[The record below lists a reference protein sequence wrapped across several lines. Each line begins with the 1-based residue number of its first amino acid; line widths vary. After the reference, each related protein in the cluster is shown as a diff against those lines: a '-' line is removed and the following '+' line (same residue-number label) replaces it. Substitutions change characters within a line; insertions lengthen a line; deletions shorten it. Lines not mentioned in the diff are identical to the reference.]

1 MVSIDSLMNRELVTA
16 RPDESVAQVVAR
28 MNDESVGA
36 VVIVEGDE
44 LAGMFSERD
53 LVRRV
58 IAAGKD
64 PAAVDVGSVAT
75 RDVVSVDPDAPLR
88 RCAEILREQA
98 LRHLPVVEGRRVVG
112 IISARDFFN
121 AVAGELERF
130 IERARYEE
138 QLQENVDPYDHLGG
152 SYGR

>member
-1 MVSIDSLMNRELVTA
+1 MVSIEALMNREVVTA
-16 RPDESVAQVVAR
+16 RADESVAQAVGR
-28 MNDESVGA
+28 MNEASVGA
-36 VVIVEGDE
+36 LVVLEGDA

-58 IAAGKD
+58 VAAGKD
-64 PAAVDVGSVAT
+64 PASIDVGSVAT
-75 RDVVSVDPDAPLR
+75 RDVVSVTPDTPLR
-88 RCAEILREQA
+88 RCAELLREQA
-98 LRHLPVVEGRRVVG
+98 LRHLPVVEGRTVVG
-112 IISARDFFN
+112 IVSARDFFD

-138 QLQENVDPYDHLGG
+138 QLREDVDPYDHLGG